1 MSNIGRSL
9 KGITI
14 QLGADV
20 TKLQTALKQ
29 VNTNIRNTQSQ
40 LKDVERLLRL
50 DPTNTELLA
59 QKQRLLKQAVSDT
72 KDKLDTL
79 KKASEDAAKT
89 KDKYDAWKVKYDP
102 IKTKIDETTEKLKK
116 LKEKSAEMERAGNID
131 TTAYQTLQREI
142 EETSTDLKNL
152 KQDAQ
157 KVSDEFGHPVSP
169 EQYDALQREII
180 ETEQDLESL
189 QTQARN
195 TSTSLE
201 TMAAHGEKM
210 QQLGTNI
217 KNVGQKMMPVTLAV
231 TAVGTA
237 AVKTSADFESS
248 MSKVAAISGATGDD
262 LEALTAKAREMGAKT
277 KFSASEAADGLQYM
291 AMAGWTPQQ
300 MLEGLD
306 GVMNLAAAS
315 GEDLATTSD
324 IVTDALTAFG
334 LEAEDSSHFAD
345 VLAAASSNANT
356 NVSMMGE
363 TFKYVA
369 PVAGALGY
377 SVEDTA
383 TIIGVLA
390 NNGIKSSQAGTVL
403 RKSINSLVAPSKKA
417 TTQMQKLGFYA
428 SETIDTFDQQKIDD
442 QMLKVQKA
450 SNNAEK
456 AQLAYNSAVSKY
468 GEDSAEAE
476 AALNTYSIKQQE
488 LATAEKKLDVLKK
501 GEVQTIYTYN
511 KAIQNEDGSLKS
523 FSETIDFLRENLNGL
538 SDAEKTAA
546 VSQIFGAQA
555 SSGILAILKTSE
567 KDYDKLT
574 NAIENCDGKTQEMAE
589 TMQDNL
595 SGQFTILKSQ
605 LQELAISFGEVL
617 LPKIKKLVSW
627 LQGVVDKLNKMTP
640 QTRGLIAAI
649 ALIVAS
655 IGPLLIVIGTL
666 IGAVGSAMVNFKKL
680 HGFIKGFP
688 GIMTKLSG
696 IFSKVGTAISGIS
709 APVLIAV
716 AVIAVLVAAFKH
728 LWDTNEGFRNKMIAI
743 WDGIV
748 AKIQSF
754 VATVK
759 EKFSAL
765 GIDFNTVV
773 ECLKGIWDAF
783 CNFLAPI
790 FEGAFQLISDALSAV
805 LDVIVGILDVFIGIF
820 TGNWE
825 QAWEGLK
832 TIFVSLWDFIV
843 NTLKNVLNTLK
854 NAADSILQEWG
865 TSWDEFW
872 TMIKDFYVGIWNN
885 IVDFFT
891 GIIQAISDKILE
903 IWNAI
908 TGFFTGIWNTITGVM
923 NSIFTTVSEVWNAIY
938 TFFEPLLTALSYLFE
953 TIWMAIKIIVHD
965 VITAIHDKIVEIWTA
980 IYEFIEPFLIAIQT
994 IFETVWGAISSAVST
1009 ALNAIKTTVET
1020 IWNAIKAFI
1029 EPILNAIKTTVSNIW
1044 NSIKTSI
1051 STKMQ
1056 AIKNTLFTV
1065 WESVKTGIANKVN
1078 GIKEKIVN
1086 GFKSAVDYVKGLI
1099 NQAKSW
1105 GTDLIQNIINGL
1117 HEKIQALAD
1126 GVTDVANTIRDFLH
1140 FSVPDRGPLTDFQS
1154 WMPDFMQGMAQG
1166 IERSRGLIQKAISH
1180 VSGDMVI
1187 TPTANAA
1194 LIGGGTMAAAVSN
1207 TTTNNSNVT
1216 YNFNQTNNSPKALS
1230 RFDIY
1235 RQSKNLLSGVKGR

>member
-1 MSNIGRSL
+1 MSSIGNRI
-9 KGITI
+9 KGITVAI
-14 QLGADV
+14 NGDT

-29 VNTNIRNTQSQ
+29 VNGNIKNTQSQ

-50 DPTNTELLA
+50 DPTNTDLLA

-79 KKASEDAAKT
+79 KRASEDAAKT
-89 KDKYDAWKVKYDP
+89 KDKYDAWKAKYDP
-102 IKTKIDETTEKLKK
+102 IKKKIEETTDKLKK
-116 LKEKSAEMERAGNID
+116 LKEKSAEMEKAGKID

-142 EETSTDLKNL
+142 EETSADLTAL
-152 KQDAQ
+152 RQDA
-157 KVSDEFGHPVSP
+157 KNVTDEFGHPISP
-169 EQYDALQREII
+169 QQYDALQREII
-180 ETEQDLESL
+180 ETERDLESL
-189 QTQARN
+189 QTQAMQ
-195 TSTSLE
+195 TS
-201 TMAAHGEKM
+201 AAIDSIAATGEKM
-210 QQLGTNI
+210 KTIGTNM
-217 KNVGQKMMPVTLAV
+217 KTAGQKMMPVTLAV

-237 AVKTSADFESS
+237 AVKSSADFEAS

-262 LEALTAKAREMGAKT
+262 LEKLTAKAREMGSKT
-277 KFSASEAADGLQYM
+277 KFSASEAASALEYM
-291 AMAGWTPQQ
+291 SMAGWSPQQ

-306 GVMNLAAAS
+306 GIMNLAAAS
-315 GEDLATTSD
+315 GEELATTSD

-356 NVSMMGE
+356 NVGMMGE

-383 TIIGVLA
+383 TAIGVLA

-403 RKSINSLVAPSKKA
+403 RKTINSLVAPSKKA
-417 TTQMQKLGFYA
+417 TGQMQKLGFYA
-428 SETIDTFDQQKIDD
+428 SETIDTFDQQKIDE

-450 SNNAEK
+450 SNAAEK
-456 AQLAYNSAVSKY
+456 AQLSYNSAVAKY
-468 GEDSAEAE
+468 GEDSAQAE

-488 LATAEKKLDVLKK
+488 VAIAEKKLDALKK
-501 GEVQTIYTYN
+501 GEVTTVYTYN

-523 FSETIDFLRENLNGL
+523 FSETIDFLRKNLNGL

-546 VSQIFGAQA
+546 VTQIFGAQA
-555 SSGILAILKTSE
+555 SAGVLAILKTSD
-567 KDYDKLT
+567 KDYAKLT
-574 NAIENCDGKTQEMAE
+574 SAINNCDGTTQKMAD

-617 LPKIKKLVSW
+617 LPKVKKLVSW

-640 QTRGLIAAI
+640 QTRGLIAVI
-649 ALIVAS
+649 SLVVAS

-666 IGAVGSAMVNFKKL
+666 IGAVGSAFVNFKKL

-696 IFSKVGTAISGIS
+696 IFSNVGTAIGGIS

-728 LWDTNEGFRNKMIAI
+728 LWDTNEDFRNKMISI

-748 AKIQSF
+748 EKVTSF
-754 VATVK
+754 VETVK
-759 EKFSAL
+759 SKFAAL
-765 GIDFNTVV
+765 DIDFETIVAV
-773 ECLKGIWDAF
+773 LKNIWDAF

-805 LDVIVGILDVFIGIF
+805 LDVIIGILDVFIGIF

-832 TIFVSLWDFIV
+832 TIFVALWDFIV

-872 TMIKDFYVGIWNN
+872 TMIKDFYVGVWNN

-891 GIIQAISDKILE
+891 GIIQAFSDKILE

-953 TIWMAIKIIVHD
+953 TIWMAIKIIVHN

-980 IYEFIEPFLIAIQT
+980 IYEFIEPFLIAIQS
-994 IFETVWGAISSAVST
+994 IFETVWGAISTAVST

-1029 EPILNAIKTTVSNIW
+1029 EPILNAIKITVSNIW
-1044 NSIKTSI
+1044 NGIKTSI

-1056 AIKNTLFTV
+1056 AIKNSLFKV
-1065 WESVKTGIANKVN
+1065 WDTVKTGVANKVN

-1166 IERSRGLIQKAISH
+1166 IDSTFIQYSH
-1180 VSGDMVI
+1180 SKKSVQFTI
-1187 TPTANAA
+1187 KIRIETLRLTA
-1194 LIGGGTMAAAVSN
+1194 L
-1207 TTTNNSNVT
+1207 
-1216 YNFNQTNNSPKALS
+1216 
-1230 RFDIY
+1230 
-1235 RQSKNLLSGVKGR
+1235 